1 MAGHSKWA
9 QIKHK
14 KAIKDARK
22 GKLFS
27 KIVREITVAV
37 KVGGPDPE
45 GNPRLRL
52 ALEKAKEVNLPKD
65 NIERAIK
72 KAIGGDE
79 GNNYE
84 EVIYEGYG
92 PEGVAFVVKTLTDNK
107 NRTVNEIRYIFS
119 KYGGSLAT
127 SGSVLWQFSE
137 KGTIYILKNKV
148 REEEVFE
155 LALSLNIEDIKED
168 EDSYVVYTLPK
179 DFHSVKEKLQESGI
193 EIESATITLIPQNT
207 IKVSSDKAQKVL
219 KLYEALEEHDDVQE
233 VYANFDIEKEVLE
246 AFTSE

>member
-14 KAIKDARK
+14 KAIKDARR

-27 KIVREITVAV
+27 KIIREITVAV
-37 KVGGPDPE
+37 KLGGPDPE

-52 ALEKAKEVNLPKD
+52 ALEKAREVNLPKD

-72 KAIGGDE
+72 RATGNEE
-79 GNNYE
+79 GTNFE

-92 PEGVAFVVKTLTDNK
+92 PEGVAFVAKVLTDNK
-107 NRTVNEIRYIFS
+107 NRTVNEIRHIFS
-119 KYGGSLAT
+119 KHGGNLAS

-137 KGTIYILKNKV
+137 KGVIYISKSKV
-148 REEEVFE
+148 EEEKIFE
-155 LALSLNIEDIKED
+155 LAISLNIEDIKED
-168 EDSYVVYTLPK
+168 EDSYVIYTLPK
-179 DFHSVKEKLQESGI
+179 EFHSVKEKLQENGI
-193 EIESATITLIPQNT
+193 EIESAMITLIPQNT